1 MEGSHP
7 TLSSSPAVRANAGST
22 AHAARDTG
30 SGRDGAG
37 ARLTARCWT
46 SPPDLDMH
54 GGRRSGGTKRTTTND
69 ISDVNDHDKRGSPRK
84 LARPKLEGKRA
95 AQTTARPPRSS
106 TVRTRRA
113 PERQSA
119 CMALLNEPSKAA
131 RLERRAKQVQE
142 LEQQRRIVEAE
153 IFYHQNETDREIETR
168 KESYDPDEPAA
179 GLPAQPPTIHF
190 KAEASGSRRKIRRD
204 FEGCRYLAEGHRYPR
219 GHGHALGQL
228 QDSQAHA
235 RVAATNQMQE
245 KYQQSEINHQEREVH
260 RNPLLALL
268 PNRAPLVW
276 TGHGPKATGE
286 ES

>member
-1 MEGSHP
+1 
-7 TLSSSPAVRANAGST
+7 
-22 AHAARDTG
+22 
-30 SGRDGAG
+30 
-37 ARLTARCWT
+37 
-46 SPPDLDMH
+46 MH
-54 GGRRSGGTKRTTTND
+54 GGRRSGGTKRTATDD

-84 LARPKLEGKRA
+84 RARPKIEGKRA
-95 AQTTARPPRSS
+95 AQTTTRPPRSS
-106 TVRTRRA
+106 AVRTRRA
-113 PERQSA
+113 PERHLA
-119 CMALLNEPSKAA
+119 CMALLSEPPKAT

-142 LEQQRRIVEAE
+142 LEQQCRIVEAE

-179 GLPAQPPTIHF
+179 GLPAQPPTIRF
-190 KAEASGSRRKIRRD
+190 KTEASGSRRKIRRD
-204 FEGCRYLAEGHRYPR
+204 FRGCRYLAEGHRCPR
-219 GHGHALGQL
+219 GHGRALGQP
-228 QDSQAHA
+228 QDSRSQAHA

-276 TGHGPKATGE
+276 TGHGPKATEE